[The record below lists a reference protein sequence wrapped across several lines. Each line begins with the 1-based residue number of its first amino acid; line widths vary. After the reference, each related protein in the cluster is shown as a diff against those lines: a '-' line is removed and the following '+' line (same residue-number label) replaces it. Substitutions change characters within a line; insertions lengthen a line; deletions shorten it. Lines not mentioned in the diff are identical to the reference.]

1 MKNQTKTQNQTA
13 STLVVPSHEI
23 LKGLNKYTKR
33 KTKSAKLTIMIKQ
46 QKEYI
51 LSLTNQKEKHLAVL
65 QYLEIISAKQRF
77 LPVSQRLTTLPT
89 AESVLTDVLNAN
101 PSLGG
106 KVIKEEPKLTKVDT
120 YQKVSKERSPLGFLT
135 LSKRVQPKDK
145 REGDSKNLKP
155 QAKPATKVE
164 TKQTKQ
170 DDTLVNLTK
179 SIADLAKSVSDLTA
193 IVTANSNAIAELQK
207 TKSPAPKAE
216 SKPKAQPKPKAET
229 KPTAKAEP
237 KKKDTVLKD
246 FSALADF
253 SFLNLER
260 KSTTVDPQAKL
271 MEQYF
276 SFA

>member
-1 MKNQTKTQNQTA
+1 MENQTKPQTQTA
-13 STLVVPSHEI
+13 STSVVPSHEL
-23 LKGLNKYTKR
+23 LKRLNKYTKR

-77 LPVSQRLTTLPT
+77 LPPSQRLTTLPT
-89 AESVLTDVLNAN
+89 AESVLTDVLNVN
-101 PSLGG
+101 PSLRG
-106 KVIKEEPKLTKVDT
+106 KVIKEEPALTKAEQPLV
-120 YQKVSKERSPLGFLT
+120 KVHKSRSSMGFLT
-135 LSKRVQPKDK
+135 TPSKARREDKPSGEQESARKPK
-145 REGDSKNLKP
+145 
-155 QAKPATKVE
+155 AKTATKVE
-164 TKQTKQ
+164 TKQ

-216 SKPKAQPKPKAET
+216 PKPKAQPKVDT

-237 KKKDTVLKD
+237 KKKQQTILKE

-253 SFLNLER
+253 PFLNLER
-260 KSTTVDPQAKL
+260 KSTEVDPQAKL
-271 MEQYF
+271 MAQYF